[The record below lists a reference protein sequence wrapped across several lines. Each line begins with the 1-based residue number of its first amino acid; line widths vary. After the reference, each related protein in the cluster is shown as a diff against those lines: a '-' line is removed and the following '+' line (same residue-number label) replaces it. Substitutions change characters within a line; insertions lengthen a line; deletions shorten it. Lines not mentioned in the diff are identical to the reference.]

1 MCVHTKTRYEN
12 GVKYRPVFSAIASV
26 RTSSPCPLATRRAT
40 LGEVLNGRGTMP
52 RKPVD
57 FGKAKDETTQPAQ
70 EVIAHLYKALL
81 KMEPF
86 TLLDGTRVQVKS
98 YQPPE
103 INDAGEA
110 QCGVDV
116 ILPNGH
122 LEFTMK

>member
-1 MCVHTKTRYEN
+1 
-12 GVKYRPVFSAIASV
+12 
-26 RTSSPCPLATRRAT
+26 
-40 LGEVLNGRGTMP
+40 MP

-57 FGKAKDETTQPAQ
+57 FAKAKEETAQPAH
-70 EVIAHLYKALL
+70 EVIARLYQALL

-86 TLLDGTRVQVKS
+86 TLLDGTRVSVKA

-122 LEFTMK
+122 LEFTMKNTGWGKAFTPSMSPNAKRGGRQR

>member
-1 MCVHTKTRYEN
+1 
-12 GVKYRPVFSAIASV
+12 
-26 RTSSPCPLATRRAT
+26 
-40 LGEVLNGRGTMP
+40 MP

-57 FGKAKDETTQPAQ
+57 FGNAKEETTQPAQ

-86 TLLDGTRVQVKS
+86 TLLDGTRVSVKS

-116 ILPNGH
+116 LLPNGH
-122 LEFTMK
+122 LEFTMKNTGWGKAFTPAMSPKPKNSDRAR

>member
-1 MCVHTKTRYEN
+1 M
-12 GVKYRPVFSAIASV
+12 
-26 RTSSPCPLATRRAT
+26 
-40 LGEVLNGRGTMP
+40 MP

-57 FGKAKDETTQPAQ
+57 FAKAKEETTQPAQ

-81 KMEPF
+81 KIEPF
-86 TLLDGTRVQVKS
+86 TLLDGTEVRVKA

-116 ILPNGH
+116 ILPTGH
-122 LEFTMK
+122 LEFTMKNTGWGKAFASASKPKSQDRQR